1 MVTENYK
8 INPVSGLRSQVS
20 GLRSQKKE
28 IMSNIIAIVGRPNV
42 GKSTLFNRLT
52 ESSNAIV
59 KEISGVTRDRIY
71 GRGEWNGMPFSVID
85 TGGYVHGSEDIFEGE
100 IRKQVKLAIEEASV
114 IVFMV
119 DVTTG
124 IVDLD
129 ETVAAMLRKSKKK
142 VFIVANKVDN
152 TQRYGLSSEF
162 YQFGLGDVYDM
173 SATNGSG
180 TGELLDDI
188 INAFDPNAQFE
199 EVSDLPRIAVV
210 GKPNVGKSSLINAFT
225 GQERNIVTDISGT
238 TRDAINTRFK
248 AFGFDFM
255 LIDTAGIRKK
265 AKVTEDIE
273 YYSTLR
279 SVRTIEN
286 ADVCIFMIDAT
297 EGIQKQDL
305 HIYYMIEKNHKG
317 VVVLVN
323 KWDLVEKDHTT
334 MLQYEEKLREELA
347 PFNDVPIIF
356 TSTLTKQ
363 RIHKA
368 LETAME
374 VYENRIKKVPTSEL
388 NDLLLP
394 IIDAT
399 PPPSLKGKYIKIKYI
414 TQLPTHA
421 PAFAF
426 FCNLP
431 QYIPDSYKRFLENK
445 LRANFNFTGIPI
457 RIFFRKK

>member
-1 MVTENYK
+1 
-8 INPVSGLRSQVS
+8 
-20 GLRSQKKE
+20 
-28 IMSNIIAIVGRPNV
+28 MSNIIAIVGRPNV

-363 RIHKA
+363 RIHKS

>member
-1 MVTENYK
+1 
-8 INPVSGLRSQVS
+8 
-20 GLRSQKKE
+20 
-28 IMSNIIAIVGRPNV
+28 MSNIIAIVGRPNV
-42 GKSTLFNRLT
+42 GKSTLFNRMT
-52 ESSNAIV
+52 ESKNAIV
-59 KEISGVTRDRIY
+59 KEISGVTRDRLY
-71 GRGEWNGMPFSVID
+71 GRGEWNGIPFSVID
-85 TGGYVHGSEDIFEGE
+85 TGGYVHGSDDIFEGE
-100 IRKQVKLAIEEASV
+100 IRKQVKLAIEEADV

-129 ETVAAMLRKSKKK
+129 ETVAAMLRKCKKK
-142 VFIVANKVDN
+142 VFIAANKVDN

-162 YQFGLGDVYDM
+162 WSLGLGDVYDL
-173 SATNGSG
+173 SATNGGG

-188 INAFDPNAQFE
+188 VATFDKRELEDE
-199 EVSDLPRIAVV
+199 ESLPRITIV
-210 GKPNVGKSSLINAFT
+210 GKPNVGKSSFVNAIT
-225 GQERNIVTDISGT
+225 GQERNIVTNISGT
-238 TRDAINTRFK
+238 TRDAINTRYK
-248 AFGFDFM
+248 AFGFDFV
-255 LIDTAGIRKK
+255 LVDTAGIRKQ

-279 SVRTIEN
+279 SVRAIEN
-286 ADVCIFMIDAT
+286 SDVCVLMIDAT

-305 HIYYMIEKNHKG
+305 NIYYMVEKNNKG

-334 MLQYEEKLREELA
+334 MLAYEERIREQLA
-347 PFNDVPIIF
+347 PYNDVPIIF
-356 TSTLTKQ
+356 TSTITKQ

-374 VYENRIKKVPTSEL
+374 VYNNRITKIPTSEL

-394 IIDAT
+394 IIEAT
-399 PPPSLKGKYIKIKYI
+399 PPPSVKGKYVNIKYV

-431 QYIPDSYKRFLENK
+431 QYLAESYRRFLENK
-445 LRANFNFTGIPI
+445 IRENYNFTGIPI

>member
-1 MVTENYK
+1 
-8 INPVSGLRSQVS
+8 
-20 GLRSQKKE
+20 
-28 IMSNIIAIVGRPNV
+28 MSNIIAIVGRPNV
-42 GKSTLFNRLT
+42 GKSTIFNRLT
-52 ESSNAIV
+52 ESQNAIV
-59 KEISGVTRDRIY
+59 KEVSGVTRDRIY
-71 GRGEWNGMPFSVID
+71 GRGEWNGVPFSVID

-100 IRKQVKLAIEEASV
+100 IRKQVKLAIEEANV
-114 IVFMV
+114 ILFVL

-129 ETVAAMLRKSKKK
+129 ETVASMLRKSKKK
-142 VFIVANKVDN
+142 VFIVANKVDSAL
-152 TQRYGLSSEF
+152 RFGMSAEF
-162 YQFGLGDVYDM
+162 WSLGLGDVYDI
-173 SATNGSG
+173 SASNGSG
-180 TGELLDDI
+180 TGELLDDLVKCFDK
-188 INAFDPNAQFE
+188 NAPFVD
-199 EVSDLPRIAVV
+199 DTDTPRIAIV
-210 GKPNVGKSSLINAFT
+210 GKPNVGKSSFVNAIT
-225 GQERNIVTDISGT
+225 GQDRNIVTDISGT
-238 TRDAINTRFK
+238 TRDAINTRYK
-248 AFGFDFM
+248 AFGFDFI
-255 LIDTAGIRKK
+255 LVDTAGIRKK

-286 ADVCIFMIDAT
+286 SDVCILMIDAT
-297 EGIQKQDL
+297 EGLQKQDL
-305 HIYYMIEKNHKG
+305 VIYYMIEKNHKG

-323 KWDLVEKDHTT
+323 KWDLVEKDHMT
-334 MLQYEEKLREELA
+334 MMQYEEKLREELA
-347 PFNDVPIIF
+347 PYNDVPIIF
-356 TSTLTKQ
+356 TSTVTKQ

-374 VYENRIKKVPTSEL
+374 VYSNRIKKVSTSDL

-399 PPPSLKGKYIKIKYI
+399 PPPSVKSKYVQIKYV

-431 QYIPDSYKRFLENK
+431 QYVAESYKRFLENK
-445 LRANFNFTGIPI
+445 IRENFNFSGIPI